1 MKKFESVCA
10 NEKNPKW
17 QKIIERKV
25 PLYQRENDRR
35 TEFQR
40 DYTRVLFSN
49 SYKRMRNKTQVF
61 YSPSNDHICTR
72 MDHVNYVASISYTI
86 ANNLGL
92 NTELTRTIAV
102 LHDLGH
108 SPFGHSGERILSKI
122 SQEDL
127 GKRFWHEK
135 NGVELVDKY
144 ELLENDKGFKANLDL
159 TYAVRDGIIS
169 HCGEVD
175 ENAIRPRDEAIDLDE
190 YVSVNQYQSYT
201 WEGCVVKVSDKIS
214 YIVRDIEDAI
224 SLKILDADDVNEL
237 KQILGIKEGENF
249 DNGKITYDLIQDVIE
264 NSTPEKGICF
274 SEEKLNL
281 MNQIKRFNYEKIYFS
296 DKLKTTEKYYD
307 LVLTTIYD
315 FYKKLYNEGTFE
327 IKNKIDLYG
336 SAILEFLNWLEVY
349 SINFKTDY
357 EEYKNDN
364 DLAAYDNMKFLD
376 MTKKEDVYE
385 GIIEYISGMTDKKA
399 IDTFHKLIGF

>member
-264 NSTPEKGICF
+264 NSTPEKGLCF

>member
-264 NSTPEKGICF
+264 NSTTEKGICF

-364 DLAAYDNMKFLD
+364 DLSAYDNTKFLD

>member
-224 SLKILDADDVNEL
+224 SLKILDTDDVNEL

-264 NSTPEKGICF
+264 NSTPEKGLCF

-364 DLAAYDNMKFLD
+364 DLSAYDNMKFLD

>member
-175 ENAIRPRDEAIDLDE
+175 ENAIKPRDEAIDLDE

-274 SEEKLNL
+274 SKEKLNL

>member
-92 NTELTRTIAV
+92 NTELTRAIAV

-175 ENAIRPRDEAIDLDE
+175 ENAIKPRDEAIDLDE

-274 SEEKLNL
+274 SKEKLNL

>member
-274 SEEKLNL
+274 SKEKLNL

>member
-296 DKLKTTEKYYD
+296 DKIKTTEKYYD

-364 DLAAYDNMKFLD
+364 DLAAYDNIKFLD

>member
-296 DKLKTTEKYYD
+296 DKIKTTEKYYD

-349 SINFKTDY
+349 SINYKTDY

-364 DLAAYDNMKFLD
+364 DLAAYDNIKFLD